1 MKPETIE
8 LQEAAKKGVLFN
20 VVASPEDLMP
30 TLMLHSAED
39 DEFHVFGLQLEDKD
53 QMIRAIRQA
62 LSDKQADAYALVV
75 EGWSTSF
82 LDAALARNGN
92 IKDMAPEDRFE
103 VANVL
108 TVEKGDDSPQMSVAR
123 IDRLPDGNR
132 RLRKWEE
139 MKNFDG
145 RFAITD
151 W

>member
-8 LQEAAKKGVLFN
+8 LQEAAKKGVLMN
-20 VVASPEDLMP
+20 VIASPEDLMP

-39 DEFHVFGLQLEDKD
+39 NEFHVFGLQMEDKD
-53 QMIRAIRQA
+53 QMVHAIRQTLA
-62 LSDKQADAYALVV
+62 DKEADAYALVL

-103 VANVL
+103 VANIL
-108 TVEKGDDSPQMSVAR
+108 TVEKGDDSPRMSVAR

-145 RFAITD
+145 KFAITE

>member
-39 DEFHVFGLQLEDKD
+39 DEFHVFGLQMKNKD

-108 TVEKGDDSPQMSVAR
+108 VVEKGDDSPRMSVAR
-123 IDRLPDGNR
+123 IDRLSDGNR

-145 RFAITD
+145 RFAITE

>member
-8 LQEAAKKGVLFN
+8 LQEAAKKGVLCN

-39 DEFHVFGLQLEDKD
+39 DEFHVFGLQMEDKD

-145 RFAITD
+145 RFAITE

>member
-8 LQEAAKKGVLFN
+8 LQEAAKKGVLMN
-20 VVASPEDLMP
+20 VIASPEDLMP
-30 TLMLHSAED
+30 TLILHSTEN
-39 DEFHVFGLQLEDKD
+39 DEVHVIGLGMEDKGELVLAMR
-53 QMIRAIRQA
+53 QM
-62 LSDKQADAYALVV
+62 LVDKQADAYALVL

-103 VANVL
+103 VANIL
-108 TVEKGDDSPQMSVAR
+108 IVEKGDDSPRMSVAR
-123 IDRLPDGNR
+123 IDRLPNGNR

>member
-8 LQEAAKKGVLFN
+8 LQEAAKKGVLFH
-20 VVASPEDLMP
+20 VVARPEDLMP

-39 DEFHVFGLQLEDKD
+39 DEFHVFGLQMEDKD

-145 RFAITD
+145 RFAITE

>member
-8 LQEAAKKGVLFN
+8 LQEAAKKGVLMN
-20 VVASPEDLMP
+20 VIASPEDLMP
-30 TLMLHSAED
+30 TLILHSTED
-39 DEFHVFGLQLEDKD
+39 DEIHVIGLGMEDKD
-53 QMIRAIRQA
+53 QMVRAICQTLADR
-62 LSDKQADAYALVV
+62 QADAYALVV

-103 VANVL
+103 VANIL
-108 TVEKGDDSPQMSVAR
+108 TVEKGDDSPRMSVAR
-123 IDRLPDGNR
+123 IDRLPNGNR

>member
-1 MKPETIE
+1 
-8 LQEAAKKGVLFN
+8 
-20 VVASPEDLMP
+20 
-30 TLMLHSAED
+30 MLHSAED
-39 DEFHVFGLQLEDKD
+39 DEFHVFGLQMEDKD

-139 MKNFDG
+139 IKNFDG
-145 RFAITD
+145 RFAITE

>member
-8 LQEAAKKGVLFN
+8 LQEAAKKGVLMN
-20 VVASPEDLMP
+20 VIASPEDLMP
-30 TLMLHSAED
+30 TLILHSTED
-39 DEFHVFGLQLEDKD
+39 DEVHVIGLGMEDKG
-53 QMIRAIRQA
+53 QLVLAIRQMLA
-62 LSDKQADAYALVV
+62 DKQADAYALVL

-103 VANVL
+103 VANIL
-108 TVEKGDDSPQMSVAR
+108 TVEKGDDSPRMSVAR
-123 IDRLPDGNR
+123 IDRLPNGNR

>member
-8 LQEAAKKGVLFN
+8 LQEAAKKGVLMN
-20 VVASPEDLMP
+20 VIASPEDLMP
-30 TLMLHSAED
+30 TLILHSTEN
-39 DEFHVFGLQLEDKD
+39 DEVHVIGLGMEDKGELVLAMR
-53 QMIRAIRQA
+53 QM
-62 LSDKQADAYALVV
+62 LVDKQADAYALVL

-92 IKDMAPEDRFE
+92 IKDMAPEYRFE
-103 VANVL
+103 VANIL
-108 TVEKGDDSPQMSVAR
+108 IVEKGDDSPRMSVAR
-123 IDRLPDGNR
+123 IDRLPNGNR

>member
-8 LQEAAKKGVLFN
+8 LQEAAKKGVLMN
-20 VVASPEDLMP
+20 VIASPEDLMP
-30 TLMLHSAED
+30 TLILHSTED
-39 DEFHVFGLQLEDKD
+39 DEIHLFGLQMEDKD
-53 QMIRAIRQA
+53 QMARAICQTLADR
-62 LSDKQADAYALVV
+62 QADAYALVL

-103 VANVL
+103 VANIL
-108 TVEKGDDSPQMSVAR
+108 TVEKGDDSPRMSVAR
-123 IDRLPDGNR
+123 IDRLPNGNR